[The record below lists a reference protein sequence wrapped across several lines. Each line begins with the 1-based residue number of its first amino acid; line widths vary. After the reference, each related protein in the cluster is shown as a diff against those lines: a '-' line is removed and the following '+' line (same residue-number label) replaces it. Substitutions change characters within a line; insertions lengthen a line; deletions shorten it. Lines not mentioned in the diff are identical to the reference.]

1 MSEKKIVRGTT
12 PTIKYKANQVDVSDV
27 SEAYLTFLQ
36 FGTKKF
42 EKELSS
48 ATVDSEDQNISWKL
62 TQVETLSLS
71 EGTDAEI
78 HCKVKLDD
86 GTVFE
91 ATQITVTIGK
101 TGKNEA
107 I

>member
-1 MSEKKIVRGTT
+1 MSDKRIVRGTT
-12 PTIKYKANQVDVSDV
+12 PTIRYKANQVDVSDV

-36 FGTKKF
+36 FGKKKF
-42 EKELSS
+42 EKDIST
-48 ATVDSEDQNISWKL
+48 AAVDSTEGTIAWKL
-62 TQVETLSLS
+62 TQAETLSLS
-71 EGTDAEI
+71 DETDAEI

-91 ATQITVTIGK
+91 ATQATVTVGK
-101 TGKNEA
+101 TGKNEV